1 MKKERIQMK
10 KSALRIEYMKLS
22 DLKVFPKNPKDHDI
36 GQLHTSMDRFG
47 FAAPMILRG
56 IGGRVDKR

>member
-1 MKKERIQMK
+1 MK